1 MKATNPQDVCAS
13 IEGEIVANLLI
24 SMTNKVANHNGNYI
38 IGYNKVGLAFLEKI
52 LWLPAVWNV
61 YKLCLITFINA
72 RERFK

>member
-52 LWLPAVWNV
+52 LWLPAV
-61 YKLCLITFINA
+61 
-72 RERFK
+72 